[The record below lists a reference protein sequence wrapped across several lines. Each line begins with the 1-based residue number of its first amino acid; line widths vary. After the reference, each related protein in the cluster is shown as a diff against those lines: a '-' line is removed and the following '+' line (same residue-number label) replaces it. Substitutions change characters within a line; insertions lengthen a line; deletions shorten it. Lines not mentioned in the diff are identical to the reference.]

1 MTMGTRTMETGV
13 ETTVSLNLA
22 TSVSL
27 LEAYLTAG
35 KSEFVE
41 IS

>member
-1 MTMGTRTMETGV
+1 VTMGTRTMEMGV
-13 ETTVSLNLA
+13 ETTASLNLA

-35 KSEFVE
+35 KSEFVV